1 MILEDILILCTK
13 GTFTFHSHG
22 CNQIL
27 ITCGSSSAMNSRV
40 IVTLWLISPIRHQA
54 RSKLQQVC

>member
-40 IVTLWLISPIRHQA
+40 IVTL
-54 RSKLQQVC
+54 